1 MDRLKKRELLRR
13 IVKAWTQFR
22 IYREWHETY
31 RGLRFKTVESILR
44 AMSRICENAVA
55 RRKAQMFLVDRLKS
69 LRLLQR
75 TQSHIRSCTALREL
89 SDSKIC
95 MANLRRAASTAASV
109 CMMKITRSEMRN
121 IVLISRFCQKHVRAW
136 MCREKYLRIRAS
148 ILLIQT
154 HTRGLMKRLR
164 YRRRLRSVHAFQMA
178 YRLKRILRI
187 NNSRRDATRVVER
200 AMDRYLNRKRLS
212 DWITDM
218 QRAVLS
224 SKLEEMRRVLSCP
237 RPYAR
242 LRPLLKEKIPNKDR
256 PYNALINLRDR
267 EFFDS
272 FLHLAV
278 GLPNAL
284 TVARWLISEGADPEG
299 RNFKGSTVFH
309 DAVFLGDCGLDLTR
323 YLLTKCTFFISCD
336 DDDDD
341 D

>member
-1 MDRLKKRELLRR
+1 
-13 IVKAWTQFR
+13 
-22 IYREWHETY
+22 
-31 RGLRFKTVESILR
+31 
-44 AMSRICENAVA
+44 
-55 RRKAQMFLVDRLKS
+55 
-69 LRLLQR
+69 
-75 TQSHIRSCTALREL
+75 
-89 SDSKIC
+89 
-95 MANLRRAASTAASV
+95 
-109 CMMKITRSEMRN
+109 
-121 IVLISRFCQKHVRAW
+121 
-136 MCREKYLRIRAS
+136 
-148 ILLIQT
+148 
-154 HTRGLMKRLR
+154 
-164 YRRRLRSVHAFQMA
+164 
-178 YRLKRILRI
+178 
-187 NNSRRDATRVVER
+187 
-200 AMDRYLNRKRLS
+200 MDRYLNRKRLS

-309 DAVFLGDCGLDLTR
+309 GCCIFG
-323 YLLTKCTFFISCD
+323 
-336 DDDDD
+336 
-341 D
+341 